1 MEAIWQLPIRNSLF
15 HISAA
20 CGAVD
25 GSHSRVVWSGLVK
38 LAMLILGLAQ
48 PALATDYFIDAIRG
62 DDTLPGTQAAVKNSD
77 GPWRTLARIQDAV
90 VRPGDRILLRC
101 DGVWPEPLLLRLKG
115 TAASPIVIG
124 AYGGC
129 AGRRPEIRPTDAVL
143 PPEAFKSTGT
153 GWAAALA
160 QPPGM
165 VGMQEAVLP
174 KARFPATGTLPLIQT
189 DGKLHLQLRGLPVS
203 PEALGGADWVVR
215 TNDYTIEE
223 RRLYNVDAK
232 GAVQIAKPFA
242 MPPPVGAGY
251 YLEGQPWMLTGSRGW
266 AYDPQAGRL
275 VLRERPSQP
284 VTVYSK
290 PAAIV
295 ISQSEHVRLQRLAV
309 RFAVEVG
316 VDVTDSQDIVLDNL
330 DVRDVGEAFV
340 RARQATDFVVTG
352 LQGHRS
358 QRDGI
363 VIQQSPAAQVVNSVL
378 EDVGVSANP
387 RKSIAAV
394 LVDDSPAS
402 WVARNRILRSGYA
415 AIMFGKGAR
424 VEHNIIEDACMQLA
438 DCGAIYTSGAN
449 KHHGIYNAQVK
460 DNLII
465 GVPGNLDGSTS
476 LSALTAGIYLDDETR
491 GIVVSRNFVEKAQR
505 GIFSK
510 AAASH
515 ITDNTLFDNA
525 IGIMLT
531 ETGVRGEGKDAT
543 EVSDNTLVSRPQQK
557 PYLVTARANDT
568 PLVNMQTNLI
578 RSERSAATEVW
589 LAGRKLGSPT
599 PSNARQVGKVF
610 SLANTSAKSRVF
622 ACPLP
627 ATECKKLR
635 QPNGTAVK
643 WPLELAP
650 GKAVLLMKVS
660 GA

>member
-1 MEAIWQLPIRNSLF
+1 M
-15 HISAA
+15 
-20 CGAVD
+20 
-25 GSHSRVVWSGLVK
+25 K

-48 PALATDYFIDAIRG
+48 PALAADYFIDAIRG
-62 DDTLPGTQAAVKNSD
+62 DDTLPGTQATVKNGD

-90 VRPGDRILLRC
+90 VQPGDRVLLRC
-101 DGVWPEPLLLRLKG
+101 DGVWSEPLLLRLKG
-115 TAASPIVIG
+115 TAVSPILIG
-124 AYGGC
+124 AYGEC
-129 AGRRPEIRPTDAVL
+129 AGRRPEIQLTDAVL
-143 PPEAFKSTGT
+143 PPEAFESTVT

-160 QPPGM
+160 QAPSM
-165 VGMQEAVLP
+165 VSTQEAVLP
-174 KARFPATGTLPLIQT
+174 RARFPATGTLSLIQT

-203 PEALGGADWVVR
+203 PEMLGGADWVVR

-251 YLEGQPWMLTGSRGW
+251 YLEGQPWMLTVSRGW

-295 ISQSEHVRLQRLAV
+295 ISQSEHVRLQGLAV

-340 RARQATDFVVTG
+340 RARQVMDFVVTG
-352 LQGHRS
+352 LQGQRS

-363 VIQQSPAAQVVNSVL
+363 VVKHSLAAQVTDSEL

-387 RKSIAAV
+387 RKSIAAI
-394 LVDDSPAS
+394 LIDDSPAS
-402 WVARNRILRSGYA
+402 RVAGNRILRSGYA

-424 VEHNIIEDACMQLA
+424 VESNVIEDACMQLA

-460 DNLII
+460 DNLIV
-465 GVPGNLDGSTS
+465 GVPGNLEGSTS

-510 AAASH
+510 AAASR
-515 ITDNTLFDNA
+515 IADNTLFDNA

-531 ETGVRGEGKDAT
+531 DTGARGDGKDAT
-543 EVSDNTLVSRPQQK
+543 EVRDNTLVSRAQQK
-557 PYLVTARANDT
+557 PYFVTARANDA
-568 PLVNMQTNLI
+568 PLVEMRTNLI
-578 RSERSAATEVW
+578 RAERPATTEVW
-589 LAGRKLGSPT
+589 VGGRKLSAPT
-599 PSNARQVGKVF
+599 SSNARQISKMF
-610 SLANTSAKSRVF
+610 SLVNTSTKPRVF

-627 ATECKKLR
+627 ATECGALR
-635 QPNGTAVK
+635 QPDGAAVK

-650 GKAVLLMKVS
+650 GKAMLLMKVS